1 MTHDDSKQMQKQK
14 QRQQISKTH
23 SNNNDDEFP
32 MAPDGG
38 WGWMV
43 VFGCFFIHIISK
55 TWKLLL

>member
-1 MTHDDSKQMQKQK
+1 MKDFQGKMTHDEPKEKQQMNK
-14 QRQQISKTH
+14 SP

-55 TWKLLL
+55 I